1 MLDWI
6 KAFIQLFFEGLIKYP
21 LAYLIVF
28 IALVLYFLFSKKR
41 TVTYDGK
48 QETVKDGDIHMFTT
62 EEGDGTSFPS
72 KSKVIGLFGVH
83 KRHKRFG
90 MAISI
95 PLILTVGVLCMFI
108 IFRITGVI

>member
-1 MLDWI
+1 MLDWLT
-6 KAFIQLFFEGLIKYP
+6 AFIQLFFEGLIKYP

-28 IALVLYFLFSKKR
+28 IALVLFLLFSKGR

-62 EEGDGTSFPS
+62 QEGDGTSFPS

-90 MAISI
+90 MALSI
-95 PLILTVGVLCMFI
+95 PLILIVGVILMLIALRIAGI
-108 IFRITGVI
+108 I